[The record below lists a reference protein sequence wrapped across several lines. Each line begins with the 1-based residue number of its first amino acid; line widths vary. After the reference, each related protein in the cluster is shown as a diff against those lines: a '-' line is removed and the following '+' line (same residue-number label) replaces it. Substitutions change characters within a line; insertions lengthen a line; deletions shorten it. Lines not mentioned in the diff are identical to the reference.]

1 MVLKYVGFLAAS
13 QMWNLGVNLPLM
25 VGDLVPNTDEEW
37 ECFLLLLDILQIC
50 VSPVV
55 SKDLVAY
62 LTALNEMYFSA
73 LCKCYPHKNIIPK
86 QHYLIHFPSQIL
98 K

>member
-1 MVLKYVGFLAAS
+1 
-13 QMWNLGVNLPLM
+13 MWNLAVNLPLM

-55 SKDLVAY
+55 STDLVAY
-62 LTALNEMYFSA
+62 LTALIEMYLSA
-73 LCKCYPHKNIIPK
+73 FCKCYPHKNIIPK

>member
-1 MVLKYVGFLAAS
+1 M
-13 QMWNLGVNLPLM
+13 NLPLM
-25 VGDLVPNTDEEW
+25 VGDLVLNTDEEW
-37 ECFLLLLDILQIC
+37 ESFLLLLDILQIC

-55 SKDLVAY
+55 STDLVAY
-62 LTALNEMYFSA
+62 LTALIEMYLSA
-73 LCKCYPHKNIIPK
+73 FCKCYPHQNIIPK